1 MVAAENSAQCFGD
14 SFASNAA
21 QPILDFP
28 SNVSLGTNSIRIGV
42 KLADLFGQEIGCVA
56 HAQSK
61 SRKFVIHSDENEVEV
76 FVKCNAD
83 KDITT
88 TRCIIRPDESGCELR
103 LPLRLGNSTEC
114 NLYGKI
120 SLCSILIS

>member
-1 MVAAENSAQCFGD
+1 MRLWLRQKIQLNALATV
-14 SFASNAA
+14 FASNAA

-61 SRKFVIHSDENEVEV
+61 SRKFVIHSDEKRSRSV
-76 FVKCNAD
+76 CQM
-83 KDITT
+83 
-88 TRCIIRPDESGCELR
+88 
-103 LPLRLGNSTEC
+103 
-114 NLYGKI
+114 
-120 SLCSILIS
+120 